1 MTDGLRVAITGGA
14 GFLGARLAGA
24 MLDRGALAPAGEGRR
39 EIGSIR
45 LLDRVA
51 PPSDL
56 ANDQRVEPVVGELTD
71 ALAGGALRNVDLVVH
86 LAAAVSG
93 ECERDL
99 DIGLTN
105 NLEASRALLDACRQL
120 GTAPLLVF
128 ASSVAVFGGVPGQPL
143 PDVVVDSTMPIPRS
157 SYGTQKVMVE
167 YLLADYTRRGH
178 VRGRTMRLMTVTVR
192 PGRPNAAASSFVSG
206 IIREP
211 LNGERSVCP
220 VPPDTELAVSSPRRS
235 IEGLLLA
242 CNASDEAWGPATAMN
257 LPALTVTPREMA
269 AAMDRV
275 AGHAASDLIGWTI
288 DPDVVDVVASWPSR
302 FRTDRANALGLTAEP
317 DFDTIVRGYLV
328 DTRLTA

>member
-14 GFLGARLAGA
+14 GFLGARLTQA
-24 MLDRGALAPAGEGRR
+24 MLDLGTLAPAGEGH
-39 EIGSIR
+39 GDVASIR

-51 PPSDL
+51 PPEDL
-56 ANDQRVEPVVGELTD
+56 ATDPRVEPVVGELTD
-71 ALAGGALRNVDLVVH
+71 ALARGALRNVDVVVH

-99 DIGLTN
+99 DLGLVN
-105 NLEASRALLDACRQL
+105 NLDASRLLLDTCRQL
-120 GTAPLLVF
+120 GTAPILVF

-157 SYGTQKVMVE
+157 SYGSQKVMVE
-167 YLLADYTRRGH
+167 YLVSDYSRRGH
-178 VRGRTMRLMTVTVR
+178 VRGRTVRLMTVTVR

-220 VPPDTELAVSSPRRS
+220 VPPETELAVSSPRRS
-235 IEGLLLA
+235 IEGVLLA
-242 CNASDEAWGPATAMN
+242 CTASDEAWGPAAAMN

-275 AGHAASDLIGWTI
+275 AGHAASDLIDWAI
-288 DPDVVDVVASWPSR
+288 DPAVVDVVASWPSR

-317 DFDTIVRGYLV
+317 DFDTIVHGYV
-328 DTRLTA
+328 AER

>member
-14 GFLGARLAGA
+14 GFLGDRLARA
-24 MLDRGALAPAGEGRR
+24 MLELGALASAGERRR
-39 EIGSIR
+39 EIASIR

-51 PPSDL
+51 PPNDL
-56 ANDQRVEPVVGELTD
+56 TNDPRVEPVVGELTD
-71 ALAGGALRNVDLVVH
+71 ALAGGALRDVDVVVH

-99 DIGLTN
+99 DVGLVN
-105 NLEASRALLDACRQL
+105 NLDASRALLDSCRQL
-120 GTAPLLVF
+120 GTAPIIVF

-157 SYGTQKVMVE
+157 SYGSQKVMVE

-178 VRGRTMRLMTVTVR
+178 VRGRTVRLMTVTVR

-211 LNGERSVCP
+211 LNGQRSTCP
-220 VPPDTELAVSSPRRS
+220 VAPDTALAVSSPRRS
-235 IEGLLLA
+235 IEALLLA
-242 CNASDEAWGPATAMN
+242 CTATDGAWGPATAMN

-269 AAMDRV
+269 GAMDRV
-275 AGHAASDLIGWTI
+275 AGHAASDLIEWAI
-288 DPDVVDVVASWPSR
+288 DPAVVEVVASWPAR
-302 FRTDRANALGLTAEP
+302 FRTNRANALGLTAEP
-317 DFDTIVRGYLV
+317 DFDTIVRGYL
-328 DTRLTA
+328 DER